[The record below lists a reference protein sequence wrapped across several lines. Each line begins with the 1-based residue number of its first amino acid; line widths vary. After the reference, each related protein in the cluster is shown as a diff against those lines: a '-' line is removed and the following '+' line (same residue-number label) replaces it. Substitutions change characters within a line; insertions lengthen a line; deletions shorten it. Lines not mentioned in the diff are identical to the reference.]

1 MFGKSKKIKELEKLV
16 KDLELKNA
24 SIIRDS
30 ELEKSRLKSHIDEL
44 EMKNTR
50 ALVQLGKCRGFKRD
64 DKNYQKMIVDQRKY
78 ISKLIAIKNDYKN
91 ELKRMKIIDKHFG
104 SRVSKYVEAIEV
116 RRTTHKSYRALAQEY
131 EIGNDKLGAVY
142 KSIQND
148 ERLKNIFKL
157 S

>member
-1 MFGKSKKIKELEKLV
+1 MFGKSKRIKELESQ
-16 KDLELKNA
+16 LEYFKTKNA

-30 ELEKSRLKSHIDEL
+30 ELEKSRLNSHIDEL

-50 ALVQLGKCRGFKRD
+50 ALVQLGKCKGFKRD
-64 DKNYQKMIVDQRKY
+64 DDNYQKMIVDQRKY
-78 ISKLIAIKNDYKN
+78 ISKLINIKNGYKS
-91 ELKRMKIIDKHFG
+91 EVKRMKIIDEHFG

-148 ERLKNIFKL
+148 ERLRKIFGL